1 MNPNYPIIKIKD
13 KSSKAFRISKNPWV
27 YSGAIHEMDSNI
39 KDSQLVSIH
48 DSKGQIGIGY
58 LDQNGRIPIRFL
70 TFSEQTVFFDEN
82 ILIERLHSAWNLRSN
97 FINLNNTNAFRFI
110 NSEGDYLPGM
120 TIDIYN
126 ILAVISVSSNFVK
139 SWIEI
144 IQSFLM
150 TKGIEYF
157 AIKNENKEFSF
168 LGNRSIKEI
177 TFKENNLRFHFSIL
191 DAQKTGFYLDQ
202 RQNRKKIETYASD
215 RSVLNT
221 FSFTG
226 AFGIYAK
233 NANARNILNID
244 SSQKS
249 IEISKINQELNFPND
264 KTIEHSV
271 SDVSSFL
278 RELEKSKY
286 DLIVLDPPAF
296 AKTKKSL
303 PQASRAYKD
312 LNRIAFQ
319 KIAKNGIVFTFSCS
333 GFMDKN
339 LFRQIIFGASVEAGR
354 KIQVLEELGH
364 GLDHPVDIFH
374 PEGEYLKGF
383 ILKVE

>member
-13 KSSKAFRISKNPWV
+13 KSSKAFRVSKNPWV

-110 NSEGDYLPGM
+110 NSEGDFLPGM

-168 LGNRSIKEI
+168 LGNRSIEEI

-191 DAQKTGFYLDQ
+191 DTQKTGFYLDQ
-202 RQNRKKIETYASD
+202 RQNRKKIETYASH
-215 RSVLNT
+215 RSGLNT

-312 LNRIAFQ
+312 LNRNAFQ